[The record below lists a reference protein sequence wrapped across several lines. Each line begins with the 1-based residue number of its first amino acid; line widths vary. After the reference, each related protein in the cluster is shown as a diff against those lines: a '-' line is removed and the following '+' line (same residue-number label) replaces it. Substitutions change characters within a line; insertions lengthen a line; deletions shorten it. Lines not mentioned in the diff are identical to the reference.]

1 MSPKVTLPRNVHR
14 VVSRGRE
21 YFYFQI
27 GRNTPHQGP
36 RIKLP
41 NDPTTPEFWNA
52 VRQAQGIIG
61 PVATDTM
68 GALIDAY
75 ITAWPSLPRK
85 LTKGTQEQ
93 YKRHL
98 KHVRAAWGDLPAGSL
113 RPSHVL
119 ALVEKIGADRP
130 GTANN
135 TLDALR
141 AMCRWAM
148 GPRELLGRDPTLGVP
163 HFDKGEGHKPWTPE
177 QLKIADDNFTGTLRR
192 AYLLGRWTGQ
202 RISDVVRLGWTDVDD
217 GGFNLPQKKTGVI
230 PWCPIFAELEAEMT
244 TWEKRPG
251 PFLLQE
257 SGKNAGKPVTTNQMW
272 KIFDK
277 AREAHPELE
286 GAVWHGLRA
295 NAVIRL
301 RQHGY
306 TGQQI
311 SDMVGMSV
319 EMIERYSRYA
329 DRKAGGQAV
338 LRDLKERK
346 QDKTVKHW
354 KTVK

>member
-1 MSPKVTLPRNVHR
+1 MSVTEKPGFRFPSAFTILFGLIILVAALTWIIPAGQYRRIPSEALGKDVPVAGSYAPTDANRQGVFD
-14 VVSRGRE
+14 VILAPIAGFYDPVAYTANATDVSL
-21 YFYFQI
+21 FV
-27 GRNTPHQGP
+27 
-36 RIKLP
+36 L
-41 NDPTTPEFWNA
+41 
-52 VRQAQGIIG
+52 IIG
-61 PVATDTM
+61 
-68 GALIDAY
+68 
-75 ITAWPSLPRK
+75 
-85 LTKGTQEQ
+85 
-93 YKRHL
+93 
-98 KHVRAAWGDLPAGSL
+98 
-113 RPSHVL
+113 
-119 ALVEKIGADRP
+119 
-130 GTANN
+130 
-135 TLDALR
+135 
-141 AMCRWAM
+141 
-148 GPRELLGRDPTLGVP
+148 
-163 HFDKGEGHKPWTPE
+163 
-177 QLKIADDNFTGTLRR
+177 
-192 AYLLGRWTGQ
+192 
-202 RISDVVRLGWTDVDD
+202 
-217 GGFNLPQKKTGVI
+217 GFP
-230 PWCPIFAELEAEMT
+230 ELEAEMR

-306 TGQQI
+306 PGQQI

-338 LRDLKERK
+338 LRDLQERK

>member
-1 MSPKVTLPRNVHR
+1 MSVSEFRGVAQVTRQKKI
-14 VVSRGRE
+14 SEG
-21 YFYFQI
+21 
-27 GRNTPHQGP
+27 T
-36 RIKLP
+36 
-41 NDPTTPEFWNA
+41 
-52 VRQAQGIIG
+52 QAQYRRYLK
-61 PVATDTM
+61 PV
-68 GALIDAY
+68 
-75 ITAWPSLPRK
+75 RK
-85 LTKGTQEQ
+85 
-93 YKRHL
+93 
-98 KHVRAAWGDLPAGSL
+98 AWGDLSERDL
-113 RPSHVL
+113 RPRHVD
-119 ALVEKIGADRP
+119 ALIRKIGAEKP
-130 GTANN
+130 GAANN
-135 TLDALR
+135 VLDALK
-141 AMCRWAM
+141 AMVSWAN
-148 GPRELLGRDPTLGVP
+148 GPSDLLSHDPTLGVQR
-163 HFDKGEGHKPWTPE
+163 FDKGEGHHPWAPE
-177 QLKIADDNFTGTLRR
+177 QLQIADDNFTGMLRR

-202 RISDVVRLGWTDVDD
+202 RISDVVRLGWTDVDE
-217 GGFNLPQKKTGVI
+217 GGFNLPQKKTGVQ
-230 PWCPIFAELEAEMT
+230 PWCPIFPELEAEMQ

-346 QDKTVKHW
+346 QDKTVKQW